1 MALRYHG
8 FARGVV
14 LSVLRRHKFA
24 PKRTQFM
31 SSEAVSSDLV
41 KTEKRGDVFM
51 IGLNSPGKR
60 NAVSPA
66 VAKELLKAFQQF
78 EKEDAAKVAVL
89 YGEGGVFCA
98 GFNLSSL
105 SKMDTLSSSQLV
117 KEPVQDIAGPLGPSR
132 MFPSKPV
139 IAAVEGY
146 AVAGGLELA
155 CLCDL
160 RVVDETAVMGVFC
173 RRFGVPLIDG
183 GTVRLPKLIGLSRA
197 LDLILTGR
205 AVTAAEAKEYGLANR
220 VVAAGTA
227 VEEAVKLAKNIATFP
242 QECMLTDRKSAYY
255 SSFNAKNTLDA
266 FQFEFENGIKV
277 IAKESVK
284 GAQSFVEGT
293 GRHGS
298 FSLDKKSKL

>member
-8 FARGVV
+8 FVRRVARSF
-14 LSVLRRHKFA
+14 LDRHKYA
-24 PKRTQFM
+24 PEHARFM
-31 SSEAVSSDLV
+31 SCEAVSTDLV
-41 KTEKRGDVFM
+41 KTEKRGEVFM

-78 EKEDAAKVAVL
+78 EAEEGAKVAVL

-98 GFNLSSL
+98 GYDLSSL
-105 SKMDTLSSSQLV
+105 SKMDASSSSLLV
-117 KEPVQDIAGPLGPSR
+117 KEPVQDIGAPMGPSR

-160 RVVDETAVMGVFC
+160 RVVDETAIMGVFC

-227 VEEAVKLAKNIATFP
+227 VEEAVQLAKDISMFP
-242 QECMLTDRKSAYY
+242 QECMLTDRRSAYY

-266 FQFEFENGIKV
+266 FQFEFENGMKV

-284 GAQSFVEGT
+284 GAQSFVKGS
-293 GRHGS
+293 GKHGS
-298 FSLDKKSKL
+298 FNLDKKSKL

>member
-1 MALRYHG
+1 MASLYHG
-8 FARGVV
+8 FVRRVTRSF
-14 LSVLRRHKFA
+14 LDRHKYPRQHA
-24 PKRTQFM
+24 QFM
-31 SSEAVSSDLV
+31 SCEAVSTDLV
-41 KTEKRGDVFM
+41 RTEKRGEVFM

-66 VAKELLKAFQQF
+66 TAAELLKAFRQF
-78 EKEDAAKVAVL
+78 EAEEGAKVAVL

-98 GFNLSSL
+98 GFDLTAL
-105 SKMDTLSSSQLV
+105 AKMDTSISSLV
-117 KEPVQDIAGPLGPSR
+117 REPVQDIAAPMGPSR

-160 RVVDETAVMGVFC
+160 RVVDESAIMGVFC

-205 AVTAAEAKEYGLANR
+205 AVTATEAKEIGLANR
-220 VVAAGTA
+220 VVSAGTA
-227 VEEAVKLAKNIATFP
+227 VEEAVQLAKDIAKFP
-242 QECMLTDRKSAYY
+242 QECMLTDRRSAYY
-255 SSFNAKNTLDA
+255 SSFTAKNTLDA
-266 FQFEFENGIKV
+266 FQFEYENGIKV
-277 IAKESVK
+277 VAKESVK
-284 GAQSFVEGT
+284 GAQRFVKGS
-293 GRHGS
+293 GKHGS
-298 FSLDKKSKL
+298 FNMDKKSKL